1 MLCQTC
7 KKAIF
12 DAQWGDFKC
21 SINGLTY
28 RKLDVCGDY
37 DKGAPSES
45 KENEEYN
52 ILREDGE

>member
-12 DAQWGDFKC
+12 DAQWGEYKC
-21 SINGLTY
+21 SSTGLVY
-28 RKLDVCGDY
+28 HNLALCGEY
-37 DKGAPSES
+37 DKGTPTES